1 MNDDDFRRRL
11 AFVAPER
18 RHVVEHRLRI
28 LRDYERLDRPTT
40 EDSATAAKEIGLTQA
55 GFYRLLSAWRANR
68 DPAALQGVSGG
79 RPDSDALLPDDEGFI
94 RRTFAGMPAGRPL
107 DHDANEMRRIAG
119 QQGVELRGVGSL
131 HRLLLV
137 LRAERA
143 AAAATGPRVV
153 VDHVALEIPI
163 TAADDDDP
171 VMPIATVVADVREQ
185 RILTVLLD
193 LYTPG
198 ATAVAAALSRAA
210 RQGAFVPTD
219 GASGIGF
226 DAGPDD
232 SWDRLDRSL
241 GAAGIIRPGARVRN
255 MRGGRRAGGLVVP
268 TMLGIRSRPGI
279 ISRHMDNRR
288 MRLRKSG
295 DSALTLAEA
304 QTIVDDRLASERA
317 GDPVPFS
324 RDPSILVLP

>member
-1 MNDDDFRRRL
+1 MKDDELRRRL

-28 LRDYERLDRPTT
+28 VHDYERLDRPTT

-79 RPDSDALLPDDEGFI
+79 RPDADALLPDDESFI

-107 DHDANEMRRIAG
+107 EQDAAEMRHIAD
-119 QQGVELRGVGSL
+119 QQGVVLRGIGSL

-137 LRAERA
+137 LRAERDA
-143 AAAATGPRVV
+143 AAAAGPRVV
-153 VDHVALEIPI
+153 IDHVALEIPV
-163 TAADDDDP
+163 AADEGDP
-171 VMPIATVVADVREQ
+171 VMPIATVVADVRNR
-185 RILTVLLD
+185 RILTALLD
-193 LYTPG
+193 LYTPC
-198 ATAVAAALSRAA
+198 AAIVAAALSKAA
-210 RQGAFVPTD
+210 RQGAFAPTD
-219 GASGIGF
+219 GVCEIGF

-241 GAAGIIRPGARVRN
+241 AAVGIIRPGSRVRN

-268 TMLGIRSRPGI
+268 TMLGLRSRPGI

-304 QTIVDDRLASERA
+304 QTIVDDRLASEPPA
-317 GDPVPFS
+317 DPVPFS
-324 RDPSILVLP
+324 RDPSLLILP